1 MTLSRLPRPAYW
13 LATLAALAFATW
25 RAVAHR
31 WMSDDAFISFRYAQN
46 WLDGLGL
53 VFNAGER
60 VEGYSNFLWTLWS
73 AVGLWLGVDAATW
86 AAAWGVVA
94 YLASVALLALVG
106 LEIARRRDGAAPW
119 LPLAAIGAAL
129 NPEWSIFAT
138 GGLETSAFTAL
149 LLAGYAL
156 ALRGAERP
164 RGLVAAG
171 LVFGAASLTRPDG
184 LLPAGV
190 TGAWLLVFA
199 RPRWKSALLYGG
211 ALVAVVLPHL
221 VWRIAYYGDFFPNT
235 YYAKSAWLAWY
246 SQGWLYLRLYFE
258 RYWALALGP
267 ALLVAAAVRRQR
279 REDLAALDPGGALR
293 LAAAIAATYAF
304 SIVRVGG
311 DFMYARLL
319 VPITPFLLLL
329 LEQGALALF
338 GPARVPAYALCVAA
352 LVGSFATPPPVTAD
366 SWQSGIANEWMYYSR
381 ERVARTDHDAAVLRR
396 AFEGLPVCVAFYGD
410 EARLVY
416 EASFAVAIESHA
428 GLTDRFVAHQ
438 EIAARGRVGH
448 EKSAPLDYLLD
459 TRKADF
465 IFSGEPQ
472 QRLAALI
479 PRVIVGFGDGVYG
492 QLLRWDPAL
501 VRELARRGAR
511 VPDFPG
517 MLDAYLRQIDRL
529 PDDAVR
535 SEYAKALR
543 FYFAQVDDPAREAV
557 FRRRLALPDLRAR

>member
-1 MTLSRLPRPAYW
+1 MTRSRPPRPLFW
-13 LATLAALAFATW
+13 LATLAALSFAMW
-25 RAVAHR
+25 RAVAQR
-31 WMSDDAFISFRYAQN
+31 WTTDDAFISFRYAQN
-46 WLDGLGL
+46 LLDGLGL

-73 AVGLWLGVDAATW
+73 AVGLGLGAD
-86 AAAWGVVA
+86 AAAWAAGWGIA
-94 YLASVALLALVG
+94 CYLASVALLAAVG
-106 LEIARRRDGAAPW
+106 LAIARRRDGAAPW

-164 RGLVAAG
+164 RWLVAAG
-171 LVFGAASLTRPDG
+171 LVFGAATLTRPDG
-184 LLPAGV
+184 LLPAAV
-190 TGAWLLVFA
+190 TGAWLLLFA
-199 RPRWKSALLYGG
+199 RPRWQGALLYGA
-211 ALVAVVLPHL
+211 ALAAVVLPHL
-221 VWRIAYYGDFFPNT
+221 VWRTAYYGDFFPNT

-267 ALLVAAAVRRQR
+267 ALLVAAAVQRWRRA
-279 REDLAALDPGGALR
+279 DAPLDPGGALR

-304 SIVRVGG
+304 YVVRVGG

-329 LEQGALALF
+329 LEQGAQALL
-338 GPARVPAYALCVAA
+338 GPARVPAYALVLAA

-381 ERVARTDHDAAVLRR
+381 DRVAKTDHDGAVLRR
-396 AFEGLPVCVAFYGD
+396 TFEGLPVCVAFYGD

-416 EASFAVAIESHA
+416 EAGFAVAIESHA

-438 EIAARGRVGH
+438 EIGARGRVGH
-448 EKSAPLDYLLD
+448 EKSAPLDYLLG

-472 QRLAALI
+472 QRLSTLI
-479 PRVIVGFGDGVYG
+479 PRVIVSFDDGVYG

-501 VRELARRGAR
+501 VKELARRGAR

-517 MLDAYLRQIDRL
+517 MLDAYLHQIDRL

-535 SEYAKALR
+535 NEYAKARR
-543 FYFAQVDDPAREAV
+543 FYFAHVNDPAREAV
-557 FRRRLALPDLRAR
+557 FRRRLSPVAPD

>member
-1 MTLSRLPRPAYW
+1 VTLLRPPRPAYW

-25 RAVAHR
+25 RAVAQR
-31 WMSDDAFISFRYAQN
+31 WTTDDAFISFRYARN
-46 WLDGLGL
+46 WVDGLGL

-73 AVGLWLGVDAATW
+73 AVGLRLGVDAAAW
-86 AAAWGVVA
+86 ANAWGVVA

-106 LEIARRRDGAAPW
+106 LAIARRRDGAAPW

-164 RGLVAAG
+164 RELVVAG

-184 LLPAGV
+184 LLPAAV
-190 TGAWLLVFA
+190 TGAWLLFFA
-199 RPRWKSALLYGG
+199 RSRWTGALLYGA
-211 ALVAVVLPHL
+211 ALAAVVVPHL
-221 VWRIAYYGDFFPNT
+221 VWRTAYYGDFFPNT
-235 YYAKSAWLAWY
+235 YYAKSASLAWY

-267 ALLVAAAVRRQR
+267 ALCAAAAARRR
-279 REDLAALDPGGALR
+279 RRDASAPLDPDGALR

-304 SIVRVGG
+304 YVVRVGG

-338 GPARVPAYALCVAA
+338 GTIRAAAYALCLAA
-352 LVGSFATPPPVTAD
+352 LVGSFATPPPVTAET
-366 SWQSGIANEWMYYSR
+366 WESGIANEWMYYSR
-381 ERVARTDHDAAVLRR
+381 ERVAKTDHAAEVLRR
-396 AFEGLPVCVAFYGD
+396 YFDGLPVRVAFYGD

-416 EASFAVAIESHA
+416 EAGFPVAIESHT
-428 GLTDRFVAHQ
+428 GLTDRLVAHQ
-438 EIAARGRVGH
+438 ELAVRGRVGH
-448 EKSAPLDYLLD
+448 EKAAPLGYLIMK
-459 TRKADF
+459 RGVDF
-465 IFSGEPQ
+465 TFSGEPME
-472 QRLAALI
+472 RLSALI
-479 PRVIVGFGDGVYG
+479 PLVIVTFEPGVYG
-492 QLLRWDPAL
+492 QVLHWDPAL
-501 VRELARRGAR
+501 MQELIRRGAR

-517 MLDAYLRQIDRL
+517 NLDRTVRQLDRM
-529 PDDAVR
+529 PIEDVR
-535 SEYAKALR
+535 SEYAKLRR
-543 FYFAQVDDPAREAV
+543 FYFAHVNDPEREAA
-557 FRRRLALPDLRAR
+557 FRRRLAAGPPQS